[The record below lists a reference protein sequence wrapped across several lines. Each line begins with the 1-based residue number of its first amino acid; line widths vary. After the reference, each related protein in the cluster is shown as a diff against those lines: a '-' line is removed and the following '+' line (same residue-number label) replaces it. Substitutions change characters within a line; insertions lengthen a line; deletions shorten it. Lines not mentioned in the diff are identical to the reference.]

1 MKWTIDI
8 ESKDF
13 FYQPLARQIADEI
26 WASLSNGDKD
36 HYSDHHWLYETR
48 IHNNSKWVIVTYQ
61 IARYEDIE
69 YDYDIWASAGPNEN
83 DEPSVNFTFIMQK
96 GKHIKKHKIPYAEL
110 YATVAHELHHV
121 AQNIN
126 EKGEAFLARIRG
138 QLDPGKKLTYFLC
151 PVEVEAFHIGLRAES
166 HFTGEDFETIMRRYL
181 RNYVELTAENV
192 NQIINAWLN
201 PDFKVYYT
209 DIEPESLLD

>member
-1 MKWTIDI
+1 MNWPINI

-13 FYQPLARQIADEI
+13 FYQPLARKIADEI
-26 WASLSNGDKD
+26 WESLSNGDKE
-36 HYSDHHWLYETR
+36 HYSDHHWIYETR
-48 IHNNSKWVIVTYQ
+48 IHNDSRWVIVTYQ

-69 YDYDIWASAGPNEN
+69 YDYDIWAGAGPNEM

-110 YATVAHELHHV
+110 YATVAHELHHI

-126 EKGEAFLARIRG
+126 EKGETFLSRIRG
-138 QLDPGKKLTYFLC
+138 QLDPDRKLSYFLC
-151 PVEVEAFHIGLRAES
+151 PVEIEAFHIGLRAES
-166 HFTGEDFETIMRRYL
+166 YFTGEDFETITRRYL
-181 RNYVELTAENV
+181 KNYVELTDENV

-201 PDFKVYYT
+201 PGFNIYNAEID
-209 DIEPESLLD
+209 PESLLD